1 MKLVTIHHV
10 IENRH
15 YINCYYIIYQKIS
28 LKFIFFIASILSIRL
43 IPTRTSPRNPSFP
56 IILISILKHHPIN
69 HCRQL
74 KNEGN
79 WECKK
84 SKTNFQC
91 KMDYINELKT
101 EIYEGGE
108 GPLGWQAV
116 AYGKKLEAPTIKIS
130 GLVSLPKSIVSTL
143 NFK

>member
-56 IILISILKHHPIN
+56 IILISILKHPIN

-74 KNEGN
+74 KNECGRIRIGN
-79 WECKK
+79 VKRGIAQYMEYQVQKMLNLFI
-84 SKTNFQC
+84 SKHQQ
-91 KMDYINELKT
+91 I
-101 EIYEGGE
+101 I
-108 GPLGWQAV
+108 
-116 AYGKKLEAPTIKIS
+116 
-130 GLVSLPKSIVSTL
+130 TL
-143 NFK
+143 FIMGI